1 MRTVRAERLVLA
13 LAIACWAASAGAVE
27 LGTLFNSPEERARL
41 DRLRRGDPPERANA
55 RASSSSSQ
63 VTGFVK
69 RSDGRSTV
77 WIDGVPM
84 QLANPKA
91 GALLEPE
98 SVRDYGASVDG
109 ALKIERKPA
118 K

>member
-1 MRTVRAERLVLA
+1 MRSARARRVLIAAVLVCA
-13 LAIACWAASAGAVE
+13 VDSACAVE
-27 LGTLFNSPEERARL
+27 LGTLFNSPAERSRL
-41 DRLRRGDPPERANA
+41 DRLRRGEPTDRAGSP
-55 RASSSSSQ
+55 RVGPSQ

-77 WIDGVPM
+77 WVDGVPM
-84 QLANPKA
+84 QVATPKA
-91 GALLEPE
+91 GALLEPD
-98 SVRDYGASVDG
+98 SVRGYGARVDG

>member
-1 MRTVRAERLVLA
+1 MQTARADRLA
-13 LAIACWAASAGAVE
+13 LLFLLACAAGAAGAVE

-41 DRLRRGDPPERANA
+41 DRLRRGEPAVMAGPRGRSE
-55 RASSSSSQ
+55 

-77 WIDGVPM
+77 WIDGVPL
-84 QLANPKA
+84 QVATPRA
-91 GALLEPE
+91 GPLLDPR
-98 SVRDYGASVDG
+98 SVRGYAEDEAVR
-109 ALKIERKPA
+109 IERKPQ